1 MNANEI
7 SPKANVRLNRIKN
20 VSKGFRLFL
29 QFGFPLILL
38 LDFVGHLI
46 WSLAQAKARPINMPQ
61 ITPFFLLSWLCVL
74 FFLIVALVT
83 LLVWYWTSLKLF
95 RSFEDGILF
104 TEKTARYFKTLGV
117 TFIIGVAAAAGGY
130 VFYPMPD
137 TISLSDPLAEIVS
150 GIYNGIFFI
159 FLGWVFGEAQKIR
172 EEQELTV

>member
-1 MNANEI
+1 MPP
-7 SPKANVRLNRIKN
+7 SVRLDRIKK
-20 VSKGFRLFL
+20 VSRYFRLFL
-29 QFGFPLILL
+29 QFGFPLLLL
-38 LDFVGHLI
+38 LDFLGQLI
-46 WSLAQAKARPINMPQ
+46 WRLAQAHAKPMYIPP

-74 FFLIVALVT
+74 FFLIVALAT

-95 RSFEDGILF
+95 RLFGDGILF

-117 TFIIGVAAAAGGY
+117 TFIIGVAAAAGVY

-172 EEQELTV
+172 EEQEWTV